1 MTDIH
6 QKKIELDKKHLN
18 KQMVQAS
25 DEKNPN
31 KYTMG
36 GALCRPPWL
45 TDEKNFRFQMFRFQI
60 LGQNNVRN

>member
-6 QKKIELDKKHLN
+6 QNKIELDQKHLN

-45 TDEKNFRFQMFRFQI
+45 TDEKNFRFQM
-60 LGQNNVRN
+60 V